1 MTIGEIIR
9 KKQPD
14 VWIRL
19 IREFGLLDEY
29 VSESEELTYRDI
41 VELMKPSTYSGR
53 VVRKHGAIT
62 QPHRL
67 VFR

>member
-9 KKQPD
+9 AKQPD

-19 IREFGLLDEY
+19 LREFNLLDEY
-29 VSESEELTYRDI
+29 ISPSERLTYKEI
-41 VELMKPSTYSGR
+41 IELMKPSTYSGR
-53 VVRKHGAIT
+53 VVRRHGAIT

-67 VFR
+67 IFR

>member
-19 IREFGLLDEY
+19 IREFGLQDEY
-29 VSESEELTYRDI
+29 VSQSEELTYRDI
-41 VELMKPSTYSGR
+41 IELMKPNTYSGR
-53 VVRKHGAIT
+53 VVRRHGAIT
-62 QPHRL
+62 QPHWR